1 VCFFWGTTYLGIRV
15 ALESFSP
22 PMLMCLRYS
31 FSGSALLIGAKLS
44 GAHLPRGREALR
56 TAFYG
61 LLTIAIGTGAL
72 AYSEQWIPSGMA
84 SLFASLQPFW
94 LVGLEAL
101 SPEGERLHWPSIGGM
116 LVGMMGVVLLITPG
130 SGGAGVHAML
140 GGFFLMQFG
149 GLMWSIGSVE
159 QRRMGTRVH
168 PFVSGGVQQLAT
180 GIAFALPAVL
190 DGRHEEWNTK
200 GLVAIAYLAVFG
212 GIVGYSA
219 FIYSMHHLPV
229 ALVSIY
235 TYINPIAA
243 VALGWWFYREPFG
256 WRETVAMAVIFAG
269 VAIVKVTTRRS
280 LRLKEE
286 SVPIE

>member
-1 VCFFWGTTYLGIRV
+1 
-15 ALESFSP
+15 
-22 PMLMCLRYS
+22 MLMCLRYCI
-31 FSGSALLIGAKLS
+31 SGSALLIGAKLT
-44 GAHLPRGREALR
+44 GAYLPTGREAWH

-94 LVGLEAL
+94 LVGVEAL
-101 SPEGERLHWPSIGGM
+101 SPEGERLHWPSMGGM
-116 LVGMMGVVLLITPG
+116 LVGMAGVALLMTPG
-130 SGGAGVHAML
+130 SNGVSTHAML

-149 GLMWSIGSVE
+149 GLMWSIGSIE
-159 QRRMGTRVH
+159 QRRMGGRTH

-180 GIAFALPAVL
+180 GIAFALPAFL
-190 DGRHEEWNTK
+190 DGRHETWDTK
-200 GLVAIAYLAVFG
+200 GMLAILYLAVFG

-235 TYINPIAA
+235 TYINPMVA

-256 WRETVAMAVIFAG
+256 WRETAAMAVIFTG
-269 VAIVKVTTRRS
+269 VSIVKLTTRRS
-280 LRLKEE
+280 PRPQEQ